1 MGWGR
6 MAMVVNRFDVYL
18 INLDPTVGSEIKKIR
33 PCLIISPD
41 EMNRHIRTV
50 IVAPMT
56 TAGKEYPTR
65 ISCTFKKKKGQIV
78 IDQIRTIDKSRLI
91 KRLGTIDP
99 NTQLEVIAVLQRLF
113 AF

>member
-1 MGWGR
+1 
-6 MAMVVNRFDVYL
+6 MVVNRFDVYL
-18 INLDPTVGSEIKKIR
+18 INLDPTVGSEIQKIR

-65 ISCTFKKKKGQIV
+65 ISCTFKRKKGQIV

-91 KRLGTIDP
+91 KRQGTIHP
-99 NTQLEVIAVLQRLF
+99 NTQLEVIAILQRLF

>member
-1 MGWGR
+1 

-18 INLDPTVGSEIKKIR
+18 INLDPTIGSEIQKAR

-56 TAGKEYPTR
+56 TAGKDYPTR
-65 ISCTFKKKKGQIV
+65 VPCKFKKKKGQIV
-78 IDQIRTIDKSRLI
+78 LDQIRTIDNTRLI
-91 KRLGTIDP
+91 KKLGSINP
-99 NTQLEVIAVLQRLF
+99 EIQLEVISVLQRLF

>member
-1 MGWGR
+1 

-18 INLDPTVGSEIKKIR
+18 INLDPAIGSEIQKAR

-56 TAGKEYPTR
+56 TAGKDYPTR
-65 ISCTFKKKKGQIV
+65 VSCKFKKKKGRIV
-78 IDQIRTIDKSRLI
+78 LDQIRTIDKTRLI
-91 KRLGTIDP
+91 KKLGSINP
-99 NTQLEVIAVLQRLF
+99 ETQVEVISVLQRLF

>member
-1 MGWGR
+1 
-6 MAMVVNRFDVYL
+6 MAMVANRFDVYL
-18 INLDPTVGSEIKKIR
+18 INLDPAIGSEIQKAR

-56 TAGKEYPTR
+56 TASKDYPTR
-65 ISCTFKKKKGQIV
+65 VSCKFKKKKGQIV
-78 IDQIRTIDKSRLI
+78 LDQIRTIDNTRLI
-91 KRLGTIDP
+91 KKLGSINP
-99 NTQLEVIAVLQRLF
+99 EIQLEVISVLQRLF

>member
-1 MGWGR
+1 

-18 INLDPTVGSEIKKIR
+18 INLDPTVGSEIKKTR

-50 IVAPMT
+50 IIAPMT

-65 ISCTFKKKKGQIV
+65 ISCTFKKKKGKIV

-91 KRLGTIDP
+91 KRLDTIDP

>member
-1 MGWGR
+1 

-18 INLDPTVGSEIKKIR
+18 TNLDPTVGSEIQKTR
-33 PCLIISPD
+33 PCLIVSPD

-56 TAGKEYPTR
+56 TVGKDYPTR
-65 ISCTFKKKKGQIV
+65 IACQFKKKNGHIV
-78 IDQIRTIDKSRLI
+78 LDQIRTIDKTRLI
-91 KRLGTIDP
+91 KNLGTLDAE
-99 NTQLEVIAVLQRLF
+99 TQLKVISVLQRLF

>member
-1 MGWGR
+1 

-18 INLDPTVGSEIKKIR
+18 INLDPTIGSEIQKTR

-56 TAGKEYPTR
+56 TADMDYPTR
-65 ISCTFKKKKGQIV
+65 VTCKFKKKKGQIV
-78 IDQIRTIDKSRLI
+78 LDQIRTIDKTRLI
-91 KRLGTIDP
+91 KKVGTIDP
-99 NTQLEVIAVLQRLF
+99 EIQLEVISVLQRLF

>member
-1 MGWGR
+1 

-18 INLDPTVGSEIKKIR
+18 TNLDPTVGSEIQKTR
-33 PCLIISPD
+33 PCLVISPD

-56 TAGKEYPTR
+56 TAEKGYPTR
-65 ISCTFKKKKGQIV
+65 IVCQFKKKKVHIV
-78 IDQIRTIDKSRLI
+78 LDQIRTIDKTRLI
-91 KRLGTIDP
+91 KNLGTLDTE
-99 NTQLEVIAVLQRLF
+99 TQLMVISVLQRLF

>member
-1 MGWGR
+1 M
-6 MAMVVNRFDVYL
+6 YL
-18 INLDPTVGSEIKKIR
+18 INLDATIDSEIQKTR

-56 TAGKEYPTR
+56 TAGKDYPTR
-65 ISCTFKKKKGQIV
+65 VKCKFKKKKGQIV
-78 IDQIRTIDKSRLI
+78 LDQIRTIDKTRLI
-91 KRLGTIDP
+91 KKIGKIDP
-99 NTQLEVIAVLQRLF
+99 ETQIEVISVLQRLF

>member
-1 MGWGR
+1 
-6 MAMVVNRFDVYL
+6 MAVNRFDVYL
-18 INLDPTVGSEIKKIR
+18 TNLDPTVGSEIQKTR

-56 TAGKEYPTR
+56 TAGKDYPTR
-65 ISCTFKKKKGQIV
+65 VACNIKKKKEHIV
-78 IDQIRTIDKSRLI
+78 LDQIRTIDKTRLI
-91 KRLGTIDP
+91 KNIGTLDSE
-99 NTQLEVIAVLQRLF
+99 TQLKVISVLQRLF